1 MALRRRP
8 GIRVHNGGHSHAPR
22 RDESMALEAPEK
34 VVTTDDDARAVSF
47 TTDRERYVHWHL
59 DIDGVVATLAMDVD
73 EQRGLRP
80 GYVMKLNSY
89 DLGVDIELHDAVQRL
104 RFEHPEVR
112 CVVITSAKDRCFSAG
127 ANIGMLAQATHSWK
141 VSFCKFTNE
150 TRLEIEDA
158 SANSGQTYIA
168 AVNGAAAGGGYELA
182 LACDEILLIDDGSS
196 AVSLPELPL
205 LAVLPAPGGLTR
217 LGDKRHVRR
226 DLADVFV
233 TKSEGVKAP
242 AAMKWGLVDATAPRG
257 QFDEAVRAR
266 AEAIAAGSSRA
277 KPLHGVAL
285 EPLTTSSDGNGI
297 AYEHV
302 TAPLDR
308 TTGVVPI
315 TVSGPEEPAPESAD
329 AARDL
334 GSRYWPLAVARE
346 LDDLVLRLR
355 TNELTLG
362 TWVIK
367 TVGDMPRVL
376 AHDRF
381 LLDHRASDWF
391 VNEVVLLLRRVFKR
405 VDVTSRS
412 LVASIAPGGCFGGLL
427 LELALACDQQ
437 FMLDGTM
444 EEGEHPAVIVI
455 TDANT
460 GVYPMGHGLACL
472 DARFFG
478 RASDLEAARAAT
490 WVSLDAAAAAELGLV
505 TFAPAP
511 IDWEDELRIALEQR
525 AAFSPDALTAMEA
538 NIRFAGPETM
548 ETRIFGRL
556 TAWQN
561 WVFSRPNAIGPGGA
575 LRRYGSGQ
583 RASLD
588 KERG

>member
-1 MALRRRP
+1 
-8 GIRVHNGGHSHAPR
+8 
-22 RDESMALEAPEK
+22 MALEAAEK
-34 VVTTDDDARAVSF
+34 VVTTDDGASAVSF
-47 TTDRERYVHWHL
+47 ATDPERYVHWRL
-59 DIDGVVATLAMDVD
+59 SIDGAIATLAMDVD

-104 RFEHPEVR
+104 RFEHPEVG
-112 CVVITSAKDRCFSAG
+112 CVVVTSAKDRCFSAG
-127 ANIGMLAQATHSWK
+127 ANIGMLAQATHPWK
-141 VSFCKFTNE
+141 VNFCKFTNE
-150 TRLEIEDA
+150 TRLEMEDA
-158 SANSGQTYIA
+158 SANSGQTYMA

-205 LAVLPAPGGLTR
+205 LAVLPATGGLTR

-242 AAMKWGLVDATAPRG
+242 AAVKWGLVDAAIPRG
-257 QFDEAVRAR
+257 QFDDLVRAR

-277 KPLHGVAL
+277 KPLQGVAL
-285 EPLTTSSDGNGI
+285 EPLATSSDGDGI

-302 TAPLDR
+302 TAALDR
-308 TTGVVPI
+308 TAGVVTI
-315 TVSGPEEPAPESAD
+315 TVIGPEQPAPENAD

-346 LDDLVLRLR
+346 LDDLILRLR

-381 LLDHRASDWF
+381 LLEHRGSDWF
-391 VNEVVLLLRRVFKR
+391 VNEVVLLLKRVFKR

-412 LVASIAPGGCFGGLL
+412 LVASIEPGGCFGGLL

-444 EEGEHPAVIVI
+444 EEGEHPAAIMI

-460 GVYPMGHGLACL
+460 GVYSMGNDLSRL

-490 WVSLDAAAAAELGLV
+490 WVSLDAAAASELGLV
-505 TFAPAP
+505 TFAPDA

-538 NIRFAGPETM
+538 NVRFVGPETM
-548 ETRIFGRL
+548 ETKIFGRL

-561 WVFSRPNAIGPGGA
+561 WVFSRPNAIGPVGA

-588 KERG
+588 KERV

>member
-1 MALRRRP
+1 
-8 GIRVHNGGHSHAPR
+8 
-22 RDESMALEAPEK
+22 MALEAAEK
-34 VVTTDDDARAVSF
+34 VVTTDDGASAVSF
-47 TTDRERYVHWHL
+47 ATDPERYVHWRL
-59 DIDGVVATLAMDVD
+59 SIDGAIATLAMDVD

-104 RFEHPEVR
+104 RFEHPEVG
-112 CVVITSAKDRCFSAG
+112 CVVVTSAKDRCFSAG
-127 ANIGMLAQATHSWK
+127 ANIGMLAQATHPWK
-141 VSFCKFTNE
+141 VNFCKFTNE
-150 TRLEIEDA
+150 TRLEMEDA
-158 SANSGQTYIA
+158 SANSGQTYMA

-205 LAVLPAPGGLTR
+205 LAVLPATGGLTR

-242 AAMKWGLVDATAPRG
+242 AAVKWGLVDAAIPRG
-257 QFDEAVRAR
+257 QFDDLVRAR
-266 AEAIAAGSSRA
+266 AEAIAARSPRP

-285 EPLTTSSDGNGI
+285 EPLATSSDGDGI

-302 TAPLDR
+302 TAKLDR
-308 TTGVVPI
+308 TAGVVTI
-315 TVSGPEEPAPESAD
+315 TVIGPEQPAPDNAD

-334 GSRYWPLAVARE
+334 GIRYWPLAVARE
-346 LDDLVLRLR
+346 LDDLILRLR
-355 TNELTLG
+355 TNELALG

-381 LLDHRASDWF
+381 LLEHRGSDWF
-391 VNEVVLLLRRVFKR
+391 VNEVVLLLKRVFKR

-412 LVASIAPGGCFGGLL
+412 LVASIEPGGCFGGLL

-444 EEGEHPAVIVI
+444 EEGEHPAAIVI
-455 TDANT
+455 TESNT
-460 GVYPMGHGLACL
+460 GAYPMGNDLSRL
-472 DARFFG
+472 EARFFG
-478 RASDLEAARAAT
+478 RASDLEATRAAT
-490 WVSLDAAAAAELGLV
+490 LVPLDAAAASELGLV
-505 TFAPAP
+505 TFAPDA

-525 AAFSPDALTAMEA
+525 TAFSPDALTAMEA
-538 NIRFAGPETM
+538 NVRFVGPETM
-548 ETRIFGRL
+548 ETKIFGRL

-561 WVFSRPNAIGPGGA
+561 WVFSRPNAIGPTGA

-583 RASLD
+583 RATLD
-588 KERG
+588 RERV

>member
-1 MALRRRP
+1 MT
-8 GIRVHNGGHSHAPR
+8 
-22 RDESMALEAPEK
+22 LEAVEK
-34 VVTTDDDARAVSF
+34 VATTDDRLPAVSF
-47 TTDRERYVHWHL
+47 ATDPEHYIHWRL
-59 DIDGVVATLAMDVD
+59 SIDGAVATLAMDVD

-104 RFEHPEVR
+104 RFEHPEVG

-127 ANIGMLAQATHSWK
+127 ANIGMLAQATHPWK
-141 VSFCKFTNE
+141 VNFCKFTNE

-158 SANSGQTYIA
+158 GANSGQTYIA

-182 LACDEILLIDDGSS
+182 LACAEILMIDDGSS

-205 LAVLPAPGGLTR
+205 LAVLPATGGLTR

-242 AAMKWGLVDATAPRG
+242 AAVRWGLVDAAIPRG
-257 QFDEAVRAR
+257 QFDESVRAR
-266 AEAIAAGSSRA
+266 AEAISAQARRPPA
-277 KPLHGVAL
+277 LHGVAL
-285 EPLTTSSDGNGI
+285 EPLTVSPRDDAI
-297 AYEHV
+297 EYEYV
-302 TAPLDR
+302 TAKLDR
-308 TTGVVPI
+308 TAGVVTI
-315 TVSGPEEPAPESAD
+315 TVRGPEQRAPESAA
-329 AARDL
+329 AARAL

-346 LDDLVLRLR
+346 LDDLILRLR

-362 TWVIK
+362 TWVIR
-367 TVGDMPRVL
+367 TAGDMPRVL

-381 LLDHRASDWF
+381 LLEHRGSDWF
-391 VNEVVLLLRRVFKR
+391 VNEVVLLLKRVFKR

-412 LVASIAPGGCFGGLL
+412 LVASIEPGGCFGGLL

-444 EEGEHPAVIVI
+444 EEGDRPAVIVI
-455 TDANT
+455 TEANT
-460 GVYPMGHGLACL
+460 GVYPMGNDLSRL
-472 DARFFG
+472 EARFLG
-478 RASDLEAARAAT
+478 RASDLEAVRAAT
-490 WVSLDAAAAAELGLV
+490 LIPLDAAAASDLGLV
-505 TFAPAP
+505 TFAPDS

-538 NIRFAGPETM
+538 NLRFVGPETM
-548 ETRIFGRL
+548 ETKIFGRL

-561 WVFSRPNAIGPGGA
+561 WVFSRPNAIGPAGA

-588 KERG
+588 RERV